1 MTLENLS
8 NINGI
13 PGNERYVRKMME
25 ENLKDY
31 VDVVTMDNL
40 GSFIG
45 IKKGDGPKIML
56 AGHMD
61 EVGFIVKRIDENG
74 FIYFQPAGGWWS
86 QVMLAQRVVITTET
100 GREILGVIGSK
111 PPHVL
116 NAEERNK
123 VVEIKDMYIDL
134 GVASREE
141 VINLGIEI
149 GDMITPDVKFEKMNN
164 EKYLLGKAWDNR
176 VGCYVISEVMK
187 HFSEKEVKCNIYGV
201 GTVQE
206 EVGLRGAMTAANKI
220 NPDIAIAIDV
230 TVAGD
235 TPSINAKEANVMLG
249 KGPVVVVMD
258 GTTIAHKGL
267 LNNIKQIAKKNNIEI
282 QLEIGAGGTDAG
294 VMHKA
299 HDGCPGI
306 TISAATRYI
315 HSHQTIIHED
325 DVTDMIKLLIL
336 FISEI
341 NNEVYNDIIK
351 Y

>member
-8 NINGI
+8 NIHGI
-13 PGNERYVRKMME
+13 PGNERFVRKMME
-25 ENLKDY
+25 NSLKDY
-31 VDVVTMDNL
+31 VDEVTMDNL

-45 IKKGDGPKIML
+45 IKKGNGPKIML

-61 EVGFIVKRIDENG
+61 EVGFIVKRIDDNG

-86 QVMLAQRVVITTET
+86 QVMLAQRVVITTEAGT
-100 GREILGVIGSK
+100 EILGVIGSK

-123 VVEIKDMYIDL
+123 VVDIKDMYIDL
-134 GVASREE
+134 GVASKEE
-141 VINLGIEI
+141 VIALGIEI
-149 GDMITPDVKFEKMNN
+149 GDMITPDVKFERMNN
-164 EKYLLGKAWDNR
+164 EKFLLGKAWDNR

-187 HFSEKEVKCNIYGV
+187 HFSDKEVNCNIYGV

-206 EVGLRGAMTAANKI
+206 EVGLRGAMTSANKI

-235 TPSINAKEANVMLG
+235 TPSISAKEADVKLG
-249 KGPVVVVMD
+249 LGPVVVVMD

-267 LNNIKQIAKKNNIEI
+267 VNNIKKIAKENNIDI

-325 DVTDMIKLLIL
+325 DVTNMIKLLIL
-336 FISEI
+336 FIEQI
-341 NNEVYNDIIK
+341 NNDVYSDIIS